1 MKKFNYLLFICF
13 ISLLFSCINSK
24 YKYWDI
30 SKFNI
35 DNNALEDNEEVK
47 IIYTSRGPDS
57 NTELNYYIHL
67 IAISQKSGDTVNILT
82 TPDNGLEIEDKDKV
96 FNFFN
101 QDNIATKI
109 TQEDLYN
116 LKDIKSLDI
125 KEIEKKELKK
135 IDKVARDPEF
145 DYMADNNY
153 KTIIGVIGVNAP

>member
-1 MKKFNYLLFICF
+1 
-13 ISLLFSCINSK
+13 
-24 YKYWDI
+24 
-30 SKFNI
+30 
-35 DNNALEDNEEVK
+35 
-47 IIYTSRGPDS
+47 
-57 NTELNYYIHL
+57 
-67 IAISQKSGDTVNILT
+67 VNILT

-109 TQEDLYN
+109 TQEDLSN